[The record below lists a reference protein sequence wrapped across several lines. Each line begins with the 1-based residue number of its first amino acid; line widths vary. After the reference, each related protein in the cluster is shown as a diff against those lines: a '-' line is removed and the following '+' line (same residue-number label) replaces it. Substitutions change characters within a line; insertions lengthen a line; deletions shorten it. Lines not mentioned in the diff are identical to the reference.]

1 MGYVVGSSG
10 GFNTVTISD
19 AGAATTSG
27 TGPLTGFT
35 GGGAGSTEVS
45 TTGLDFFV
53 ILFGGSLQIKTNNT
67 TSSYRVET
75 PGCGAVNIS
84 NFTTTSGATTASI
97 SSYSATFPLGA
108 TLTIDSFTSSTGCT
122 ISGTVTGPVGYKLS
136 SSGSYTDLPVNITVY
151 IAPHMSLAHPNDAAL
166 NFGSICRSS
175 TAQQSITVRPDGTAT
190 SSNNVCP
197 LTPTTADVFT
207 ATGNA
212 GQSFNVKLPTSAT
225 LSNGSNT
232 LTVTDFTSSCNPS
245 CVVTDSSHTFT
256 VGGTLTIP
264 AGAATGDYEG
274 AYQVSITY

>member
-1 MGYVVGSSG
+1 MRLLS
-10 GFNTVTISD
+10 F
-19 AGAATTSG
+19 SG
-27 TGPLTGFT
+27 T
-35 GGGAGSTEVS
+35 
-45 TTGLDFFV
+45 
-53 ILFGGSLQIKTNNT
+53 
-67 TSSYRVET
+67 
-75 PGCGAVNIS
+75 
-84 NFTTTSGATTASI
+84 
-97 SSYSATFPLGA
+97 
-108 TLTIDSFTSSTGCT
+108 TGCT
-122 ISGTVTGPVGYKLS
+122 ISGVVNGPVQFRNRGLIIT
-136 SSGSYTDLPVNITVY
+136 YTNWTDVPVTVRVY

-166 NFGSICRSS
+166 NFGNICRSS
-175 TAQQSITVRPDGTAT
+175 TAPQSITVRPDGTAT

-225 LSNGSNT
+225 LTSGSNT

-245 CVVTDSSHTFT
+245 CVVTDSSHTFN